1 MLSFR
6 DYAWQTRFP
15 YSILSYAFHAARL
28 LPTSSLRDAIDTGH
42 GVSDA
47 RERERGKKK
56 ERRKEEKR
64 ERKKMIKVGKTDKPR

>member
-1 MLSFR
+1 MANAFSLFYSFLRVPRGAPPSDFEFEGR
-6 DYAWQTRFP
+6 DRYRPRCFQE
-15 YSILSYAFHAARL
+15 
-28 LPTSSLRDAIDTGH
+28 
-42 GVSDA
+42 

>member
-1 MLSFR
+1 M
-6 DYAWQTRFP
+6 
-15 YSILSYAFHAARL
+15 
-28 LPTSSLRDAIDTGH
+28 RDAIDTGH
-42 GVSDA
+42 GVSK